1 MQRKNK
7 GELGL
12 PIEAMLSVNDGNLLE
27 AIRLLREREGLDL
40 ARAKARIEA
49 YVAANPALKE
59 AIAERQRERLKEV
72 ANRAALIFLVAAAVS
87 VWWLT
92 RG

>member
-12 PIEAMLSVNDGNLLE
+12 PIEAMLAVSDGNLLE

-92 RG
+92 HG